1 MKDRKEKNKREI
13 EVLFHKPV
21 IFSKDDMDR
30 FEEQEMKK
38 TRTII
43 RKWFDR
49 LINKIAMEKKP
60 KTIRDKLKD
69 NIIRDIGT
77 PFYTKKEEKKRKKH
91 SGKINKDRIIRDT
104 RILLE
109 TTKEKEERKKN

>member
-1 MKDRKEKNKREI
+1 
-13 EVLFHKPV
+13 
-21 IFSKDDMDR
+21 MDR

-49 LINKIAMEKKP
+49 LSNKITMEKKP
-60 KTIRDKLKD
+60 KAIRDKLKD

-77 PFYTKKEEKKRKKH
+77 PFYTKKKK
-91 SGKINKDRIIRDT
+91 
-104 RILLE
+104 
-109 TTKEKEERKKN
+109 ERVRSLVVK